1 MRYRLLLRRRSA
13 DVKNLRGEDT
23 GFDPAEIK
31 WMTVKQVSVYLQI
44 SVAKVYQ
51 MAQGSAIPCCR
62 LGQQWRFEREEIDRW
77 LRRTLKMLDELD
89 RE

>member
-1 MRYRLLLRRRSA
+1 MHYRVYLTRRNDQGRDQRRDEDFLLAIR
-13 DVKNLRGEDT
+13 
-23 GFDPAEIK
+23 

-51 MAQGSAIPCCR
+51 MAQDGEIPCCR

-77 LRRTLKMLDELD
+77 LRRTLRALA
-89 RE
+89 RS